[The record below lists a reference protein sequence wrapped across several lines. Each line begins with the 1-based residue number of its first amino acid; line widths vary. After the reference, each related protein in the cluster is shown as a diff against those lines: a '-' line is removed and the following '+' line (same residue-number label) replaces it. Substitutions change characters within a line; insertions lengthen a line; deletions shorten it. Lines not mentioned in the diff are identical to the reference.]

1 MKSGRETYA
10 HLLQRLGQD
19 VASFLLV
26 DKDDDGRLEAVRQHL
41 QQLLPAMHKSN
52 AHVITTTTTETTNN
66 NDSRLV
72 LLSEEKNFIQGC
84 FQAG

>member
-1 MKSGRETYA
+1 MKSRRETYA

-52 AHVITTTTTETTNN
+52 AHIITTTTTATTNS
-66 NDSRLV
+66 DSRLV
-72 LLSEEKNFIQGC
+72 LLLGEKNFIQGC